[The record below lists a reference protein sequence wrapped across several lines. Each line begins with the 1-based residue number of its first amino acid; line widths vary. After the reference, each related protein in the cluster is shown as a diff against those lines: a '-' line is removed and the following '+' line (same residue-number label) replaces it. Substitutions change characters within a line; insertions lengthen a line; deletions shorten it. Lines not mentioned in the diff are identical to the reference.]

1 MALWKALEMSSTF
14 WQNVLPGIIQGSRS
28 AIFCRWGS
36 SGVRADPGRGINA
49 VATIPPGR
57 GRQITVTGGY
67 RSDATGTVAGL

>member
-1 MALWKALEMSSTF
+1 MQWKALEMSSTF

-49 VATIPPGR
+49 AATIPPGR
-57 GRQITVTGGY
+57 TTNNGDGGY